1 MKLVILVQKNRQKNH
16 YCCAYKVTKQEKCA
30 STIKKKIHKNLNYT
44 KANQNRESKICQQKY
59 PRYVNSRK
67 VQKMFTALCEF
78 NKKKWNLQI
87 QKIKTNKFDNS
98 YKEIIE

>member
-1 MKLVILVQKNRQKNH
+1 MCL
-16 YCCAYKVTKQEKCA
+16 YY
-30 STIKKKIHKNLNYT
+30 KKKIHKNLNYT

-59 PRYVNSRK
+59 PRYVNARK
-67 VQKMFTALCEF
+67 AQKMFTALCEF

-98 YKEIIE
+98 YKEIIEQIDLYFLFKKQLGK